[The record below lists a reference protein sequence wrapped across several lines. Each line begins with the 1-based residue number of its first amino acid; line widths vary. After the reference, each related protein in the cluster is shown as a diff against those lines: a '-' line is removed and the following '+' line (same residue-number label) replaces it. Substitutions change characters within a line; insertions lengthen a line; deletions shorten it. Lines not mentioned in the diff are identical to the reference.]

1 MNNTIDMKQFM
12 KDCMLTNN
20 DKKQM
25 RSLDKKT
32 IKSDPNY
39 KNNKRVNLEYFNE
52 DELEDTGVDNYSNSD
67 NVEN

>member
-39 KNNKRVNLEYFNE
+39 KNNKRVNLEYYNE

>member
-1 MNNTIDMKQFM
+1 MKTKIDMKQFM

-39 KNNKRVNLEYFNE
+39 KNNKRVNLEYYNE
-52 DELEDTGVDNYSNSD
+52 DELEDTGMDNYSDSD
-67 NVEN
+67 NVGN